1 MSNFNTNN
9 AFKKT
14 NVLQKKK
21 SFIDKHG
28 TIVGG
33 GVLAFGLM
41 IVGAQYSVNTNFSAD
56 ITDEETQQ
64 TEEITEEITTETT
77 SEEITEETT
86 TETTSEEITEETTTE
101 TT

>member
-64 TEEITEEITTETT
+64 TEETT
-77 SEEITEETT
+77 ETT
-86 TETTSEEITEETTTE
+86 TETTSEEITEETT
-101 TT
+101 